1 MMLHEGRQHMNF
13 NNERCI
19 LEGKPTHLDMGDV
32 EYNPLIAIQDDVRV
46 HFGWELQAD
55 IDCAKSLQLAF
66 ENSDPFG
73 VNKWNTDVRNQALG
87 NLQIKLLK
95 ANAVIF
101 VGAAVENNE
110 LDEMVGEGVVFIAAD
125 GAVGALPNDA
135 ELACVVSDFDGTPHL
150 EQAAINGATII
161 AHAHGDNLAA
171 WNDCV
176 ESWSHFANPPS
187 LILSHQT
194 PQIFPGM
201 HNWGGFTDGDR
212 ALCMAHALGV
222 NFEDVYLVG
231 YTLSRVGKWSGRTDV
246 NKKLEKLQ
254 WMATVVQMLG
264 LEQQLD

>member
-1 MMLHEGRQHMNF
+1 MNF
-13 NNERCI
+13 NNRRCI
-19 LEGKPTHLDMGDV
+19 LEGQPTHLAMGDV
-32 EYNPLIAIQDDVRV
+32 EHNPLIAIQDDVRT
-46 HFGWELQAD
+46 HFGWNLQD
-55 IDCAKSLQLAF
+55 DVDSAKSLQQAF
-66 ENSDPFG
+66 ENNNPFG
-73 VNKWNTDVRNQALG
+73 VSKWNTDERNQALG

-101 VGAAVENNE
+101 VGAAVNENE

-125 GAVGALPNDA
+125 GAVGALPDDA
-135 ELACVVSDFDGTPHL
+135 DLACVVSDFDGTPHL
-150 EQAAINGATII
+150 EQAAKNGATIV
-161 AHAHGDNLAA
+161 AHAHGDNSSA
-171 WNDCV
+171 WKTSV

-194 PQIFPGM
+194 PHLFHGM

-212 ALCMAHALGV
+212 ALCMAYTLGV

-231 YTLSRVGKWSGRTDV
+231 YTLSRVGQWSGRTV
-246 NKKLEKLQ
+246 VSNKLEKLQ